1 MKHVS
6 WWIVLAWLSLISP
19 RVATA
24 QWMTREVTACTD
36 VHPSPVGCYR
46 VAVSAAP
53 SAIGFGTDVK
63 VWLANLQGAESVF
76 GKESTGFSSLFYVGL
91 EFRSSY
97 GTSFDSLT
105 TNSLEVAGNA
115 RQVAG
120 SLARI
125 RVLPGAFTM
134 YLQNLENTESR
145 GIGGCR
151 PEGSWAPTPA
161 FANGFET
168 CGDGS
173 WVTYAFST
181 TAQWSVTG
189 IGMTY
194 FSFGNAFDDGTNE
207 TIGSQLCYSQ
217 SFNGVPPNNCNIL
230 ADVTYQGT
238 PTVVSEPSSF
248 ALVLIGLPLAVG
260 MLRMRRTGGGAGDT
274 HDFRGV

>member
-1 MKHVS
+1 M
-6 WWIVLAWLSLISP
+6 
-19 RVATA
+19 
-24 QWMTREVTACTD
+24 
-36 VHPSPVGCYR
+36 
-46 VAVSAAP
+46 
-53 SAIGFGTDVK
+53 
-63 VWLANLQGAESVF
+63 ANLQGAESVI

-105 TNSLEVAGNA
+105 TNSLELAGNA

-120 SLARI
+120 TLSRI

-134 YLQNLENTESR
+134 FLQNLENTESR
-145 GIGGCR
+145 GIGGCG

-161 FANGFET
+161 FTNGFET

-217 SFNGVPPNNCNIL
+217 SFNGVPPNNCQIL
-230 ADVTYQGT
+230 SDVSYQGT

-248 ALVLIGLPLAVG
+248 ALVLIGLPLAFG
-260 MLRMRRTGGGAGDT
+260 MLRKRRTSGGAGDT
-274 HDFRGV
+274 HDLPGV